1 MLPRYRGTL
10 LADLTSG
17 PSCAGKILNSSSLRE
32 KINDSSTML
41 LYETPSGFAIISFG
55 GVDLSIPL
63 EELWAY
69 PPQNVRIEE
78 YKKFCGSEQELLV
91 GSAEYKRIIEGNL
104 AIICRYDSIVEEVIL
119 GLENMILLPEETSEP
134 KEYRLPRDKRGLVLF
149 LRQYDFV
156 VDEDMVNKSV
166 VEAARLL
173 YHLDLHEQKFLKLLC
188 GSIKE
193 FVDVLPVTKDWSLL
207 KFVTAL
213 KFYCYPG
220 ARYQIWRPSKIFS
233 GDEYKR
239 IASASMK
246 PQYRKLIMSKIH
258 LVSVYED
265 AIDLYGDRLDLVYN
279 IDCLMPE
286 KAKPKTVLNS
296 ATGDNGSGVTVRR
309 SSELDLSG
317 KPRQIVTCDKQAA
330 DTDAKQAG
338 AARSMDETEDK
349 NLTGG
354 THGLV
359 GDKQDGVIPAIIPRF
374 GPIQNEERITPK
386 FVERLRDIQG
396 KHDELE
402 KKFFEERGS
411 LEAKYQKLYE
421 PLYSKRLKIL
431 TGVGEVQG
439 ITQSCDGTPAKQEEG
454 KGVPDFW
461 LNAMIIN
468 EILGEEIQERD
479 EEALKYLK
487 DIKWC
492 RIVDP
497 KGFKLEFFFDTNP
510 FFKNSVLAK
519 TYHIDEEDEPILEK
533 AIGTEIDWCRG
544 KCLTQNVLK
553 KKPKKGSKNT
563 KPITIV
569 EDCESFFKFFSPTE
583 VPNDDKEI
591 DDS

>member
-63 EELWAY
+63 E
-69 PPQNVRIEE
+69 NVRIEE
-78 YKKFCGSEQELLV
+78 YKKFEEKSTAINLANEVIGSELAEMLSPGSKV
-91 GSAEYKRIIEGNL
+91 GKE
-104 AIICRYDSIVEEVIL
+104 AITDFDS
-119 GLENMILLPEETSEP
+119 
-134 KEYRLPRDKRGLVLF
+134 
-149 LRQYDFV
+149 
-156 VDEDMVNKSV
+156 
-166 VEAARLL
+166 
-173 YHLDLHEQKFLKLLC
+173 
-188 GSIKE
+188 
-193 FVDVLPVTKDWSLL
+193 
-207 KFVTAL
+207 
-213 KFYCYPG
+213 
-220 ARYQIWRPSKIFS
+220 
-233 GDEYKR
+233 
-239 IASASMK
+239 
-246 PQYRKLIMSKIH
+246 
-258 LVSVYED
+258 
-265 AIDLYGDRLDLVYN
+265 
-279 IDCLMPE
+279 
-286 KAKPKTVLNS
+286 VLNS